1 MIVEVTEWPNAARP
15 WQKGCYLRWM
25 VNMHEDRPEVFLMTP
40 IGSDIH
46 IKSGIAFCI
55 LFTFSANLPVDEREG
70 V

>member
-1 MIVEVTEWPNAARP
+1 
-15 WQKGCYLRWM
+15 M